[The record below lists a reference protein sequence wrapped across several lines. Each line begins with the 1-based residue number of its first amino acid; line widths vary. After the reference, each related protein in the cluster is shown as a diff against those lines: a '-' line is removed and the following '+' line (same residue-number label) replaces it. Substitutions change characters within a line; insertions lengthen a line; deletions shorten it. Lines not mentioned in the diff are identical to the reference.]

1 MKTQTYL
8 LNRNNVYYFRRWIPR
23 NLRAILGKNEV
34 VRSLKT
40 SDLRTARRAA
50 IIMAD
55 ELEQLF
61 ERIQNG
67 ADLLSKKEEELVYG
81 HILKTYTLNLKKEAL
96 EEFSEIQPEDSEWKA
111 FHARTFRQEVLKDLK
126 FNRLETVKDDVCFDS
141 SCIHNL
147 T

>member
-23 NLRAILGKNEV
+23 NLRTILGRNEV

-50 IIMAD
+50 IFMTD

-67 ADLLSKKEEELVYG
+67 ADLLSKKEEELDFFPMD
-81 HILKTYTLNLKKEAL
+81 KT
-96 EEFSEIQPEDSEWKA
+96 
-111 FHARTFRQEVLKDLK
+111 
-126 FNRLETVKDDVCFDS
+126 
-141 SCIHNL
+141 
-147 T
+147 

>member
-1 MKTQTYL
+1 MEIQNYL
-8 LNRNNVYYFRRWIPR
+8 KKRNNVYHFRRRVPK
-23 NLRAILGKNEV
+23 NLISTLGKNEV

-67 ADLLSKKEEELVYG
+67 ADLLSKKEEGLVYG
-81 HILKTYTLNLKKEAL
+81 HILKTYTLNLKKEAP
-96 EEFSEIQPEDSEWKA
+96 EDFADRQPEDIEWEA
-111 FHARTFRQEVLKDLK
+111 FHLISIK
-126 FNRLETVKDDVCFDS
+126 
-141 SCIHNL
+141 
-147 T
+147 

>member
-1 MKTQTYL
+1 MEIQTYL
-8 LNRNNVYYFRRWIPR
+8 TKRNNVYHFRRRVPK
-23 NLRAILGKNEV
+23 NLISTLGRNEV

-67 ADLLSKKEEELVYG
+67 ADLLSNKEEELVYV
-81 HILKTYTLNLKKEAL
+81 
-96 EEFSEIQPEDSEWKA
+96 
-111 FHARTFRQEVLKDLK
+111 RR
-126 FNRLETVKDDVCFDS
+126 
-141 SCIHNL
+141 
-147 T
+147 